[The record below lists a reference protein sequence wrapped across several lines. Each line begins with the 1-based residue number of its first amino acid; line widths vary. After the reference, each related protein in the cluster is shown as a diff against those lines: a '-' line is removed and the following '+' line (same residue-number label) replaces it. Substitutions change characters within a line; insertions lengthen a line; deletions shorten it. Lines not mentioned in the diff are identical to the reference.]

1 MVFVVW
7 NSFRQ
12 ESGNSIAPGVYGVSW
27 PGVKKFPIIIWAP
40 YRSKDGWLHFCV
52 FYGFNLIFPSAA
64 AAAAD
69 VAVFIFVFV
78 VLVHHHLPAIHH
90 HPKTRRRWMV
100 VEASRSAA
108 ELD

>member
-27 PGVKKFPIIIWAP
+27 PGVRKFPIIIWAP

-64 AAAAD
+64 AAAN

-78 VLVHHHLPAIHH
+78 FVVHHHLPAIHH